1 VHLKLDS
8 QPFAHCPKNG
18 NQLVHIGIACWRQ
31 HPVQTLARFGGQ
43 RCELLKANGGVNQI
57 TQDQAGGLRF
67 TVEEQG
73 GRLIQ
78 PCLRK

>member
-1 VHLKLDS
+1 
-8 QPFAHCPKNG
+8 
-18 NQLVHIGIACWRQ
+18 
-31 HPVQTLARFGGQ
+31 VQTLARFGGQ